1 MEEMDLI
8 KNRKDLEKNYY
19 KNHKR
24 EVISAIGTP
33 SITFLGSF
41 YNIENTNLVG
51 ELCTI
56 PAVLASIGMI
66 GYNAKHI
73 KLDARRFAILEQR
86 EMIRKTDTY
95 KRLKE
100 YYQSYLENLSMF
112 FKSQGIQN
120 YKDVNLYYQELLDL
134 GCLSYNKEYSY
145 DSDMLSALYAENE
158 CEEIWGA
165 RVASGK
171 AVCRH
176 TSSELKDLQN
186 KLGNQATNL
195 ILKPEFQ
202 KDQRSKGKDL
212 HCINVFYNDDGICFY
227 DSTNR
232 VFLDINLEGEKQIVS
247 PIPYSEDLS
256 KKRLEIMNQIV
267 NSRKEINHFF
277 QETKCELGEINNL
290 YNRIA
295 PLTKEKVKSLRIR

>member
-1 MEEMDLI
+1 MNGIDLI
-8 KNRKDLEKNYY
+8 KNRKELEKQYY

-33 SITFLGSF
+33 SITLIGGL
-41 YNIENTNLVG
+41 YQIGNINLVG

-56 PAVLASIGMI
+56 PTVLASIGMI

-73 KLDARRFAILEQR
+73 KLGARNFANLKQR
-86 EMIRKTDTY
+86 EMIRKKDTY

-100 YYQSYLENLSMF
+100 CYQSYLEHLSVF
-112 FKSQGIQN
+112 FILQGIHN

-145 DSDMLSALYAENE
+145 DSDMLSDLYRENE
-158 CEEIWGA
+158 CEELLGA

-176 TSSELKDLQN
+176 TSFELSDLQN

-195 ILKPEFQ
+195 IVKPET
-202 KDQRSKGKDL
+202 QRKSNIKKNAL
-212 HCINVFYNDDGICFY
+212 HCINVFYNDDGISFY

-256 KKRLEIMNQIV
+256 KKRLEIMNQVV